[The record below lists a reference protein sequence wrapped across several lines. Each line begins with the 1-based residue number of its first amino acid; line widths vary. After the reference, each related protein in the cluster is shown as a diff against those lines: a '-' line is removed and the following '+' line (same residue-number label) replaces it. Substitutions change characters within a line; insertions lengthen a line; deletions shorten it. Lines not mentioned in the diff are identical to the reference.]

1 MNDDE
6 VQWVQQARGGSTEAF
21 GKLVLLHQS
30 HVRAYLASFVRN
42 PEVADDLAQEVFLN
56 AYRNLG
62 TYQGDAPLRIWLFGF
77 ARNLALNHL
86 RQDARRLSRESSRLV
101 QDLAQWRMAE
111 LESPLAEPAARET
124 ELLALRECVERLP
137 KESSRVVNAFYF
149 ESRSA
154 VEIGEMLGRTANT
167 IRLLLFR
174 VRKGLRQC
182 VEART
187 ASAGT

>member
-1 MNDDE
+1 MNPE
-6 VQWVQQARGGSTEAF
+6 ESQWIQQARDGSTEAF
-21 GKLVLLHQS
+21 GRLVLLHQS
-30 HVRAYLASFVRN
+30 HVRAYLGSFIRN
-42 PEVADDLAQEVFLN
+42 AEVADDLAQDVFLN
-56 AYRNLG
+56 AYRSLK

-86 RQDARRLSRESSRLV
+86 RRDARRLARESGRLA
-101 QDLAQWRMAE
+101 QDLARFRVDE
-111 LESPLAEPAARET
+111 LESAAAEPVARES
-124 ELLALRECVERLP
+124 ELTALRECIEGLP
-137 KESSRVVNAFYF
+137 KESARVVKAFYF

-154 VEIGEMLGRTANT
+154 VEIAEALGRTANT

-187 ASAGT
+187 ASAGS